1 MREKIVDILVNT
13 VKDFNES
20 LPEDEKLST
29 DLNEALYGGDSR
41 LDSLGL
47 VSLIVGIE
55 QNIED
60 HLEQTIS
67 LADEKAMS
75 QKSNPF
81 KNLDSLT
88 SYIIEQVK

>member
-1 MREKIVDILVNT
+1 MREKIVDILVSS
-13 VKDFNES
+13 VEDFNES

-29 DLNEALYGGDSR
+29 NLNDALYGGDSS
-41 LDSLGL
+41 LDSMGL

-88 SYIIEQVK
+88 RYIIEQVK